1 MLNILS
7 KTRLTHK
14 LLFNKVNEKIRKH
27 FNEAINEKQMFQ
39 FFESW
44 LTINEK
50 TVISLLKLIIPL

>member
-14 LLFNKVNEKIRKH
+14 LLFNKVNEKIRKY